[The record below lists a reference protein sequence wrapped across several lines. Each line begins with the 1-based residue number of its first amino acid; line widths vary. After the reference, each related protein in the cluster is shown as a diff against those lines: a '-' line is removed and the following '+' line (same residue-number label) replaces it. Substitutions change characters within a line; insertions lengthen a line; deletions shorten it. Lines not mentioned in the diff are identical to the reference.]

1 VGSHTDA
8 ASEPHFRPAAAV
20 RACTR
25 TRNHEKEPEMT
36 ARSHTPL
43 SVLKSAAARHHGR
56 TTTTETTAPAPAR
69 HHGHGRTGSEPA
81 GGKGRGVLLFVLLIA
96 QLMVILDITAV
107 NIALPTLAKDLQ
119 LTGSSISWTITSYSL
134 IFGSLLLFGGRA
146 ADLLGRR
153 RMFLSG
159 LAVFT
164 ASSFASAMAG
174 SAGTLFAS
182 RAGQGL
188 GAAMLSP
195 AALSIIMTA
204 FQGNQRAK
212 ALAAWGAVGGA
223 GAAIGV
229 LVGGLLTEFADWRM
243 IFYVNLPVAAA
254 LAIAATKIVPADT
267 QKPRWRGLDLRGA
280 VLATT
285 SLGAI
290 VFAISQGQTAGWTS
304 LQTLLCGLGGL
315 GGLATFAAFE
325 RRTDAPLLRVERLAD
340 RAVGGGLFL
349 MLAAAG
355 SIFGLFLLSSLYLQN
370 VLEMGP
376 LATGL
381 AFIPLAVAAGIGAH
395 AAGHI
400 VSRHGVRG
408 PLAGAFIVAAG
419 GMTLLAHVGETG
431 SYVHDV
437 LPGMLVAGFGLGIAV
452 VSVSIAILTG
462 AREQEAGMISGLN
475 ATGHEIG
482 GTIGIAIFSTIAAG
496 TGVIAGPHAA
506 SGISHAFIAAAVL
519 ATVAGVVSLAV
530 LPGARHIVAKLRLN
544 PLAMPAHGIERE
556 PPQREPHRRAIE
568 RLPRG
573 PARAGPRSCRRDTRQ
588 PSVVPCRRLVAV
600 PAAK

>member
-1 VGSHTDA
+1 MNTASHA
-8 ASEPHFRPAAAV
+8 PLSALKSRMAKLHG
-20 RACTR
+20 
-25 TRNHEKEPEMT
+25 HKT
-36 ARSHTPL
+36 ATSGHTPRN
-43 SVLKSAAARHHGR
+43 SHAHR
-56 TTTTETTAPAPAR
+56 PD
-69 HHGHGRTGSEPA
+69 SEA
-81 GGKGRGVLLFVLLIA
+81 GKGRGVLLSILLIA

-107 NIALPTLAKDLQ
+107 NIALPSLAKDLQ
-119 LTGSSISWTITSYSL
+119 LTGSNISWTITSYSL

-153 RMFLSG
+153 RMFLTG
-159 LAVFT
+159 LGIFT
-164 ASSFASAMAG
+164 VSSFASAMAA
-174 SAGTLFAS
+174 SATTLFAA

-195 AALSIIMTA
+195 AALAIIMAA
-204 FQGNQRAK
+204 FQGHQRAK

-229 LVGGLLTEFADWRM
+229 LVGGLLTEFGDWRM

-254 LAIAATKIVPADT
+254 LAIAALKIVPADT

-304 LQTLLCGLGGL
+304 LQTLLVGL
-315 GGLATFAAFE
+315 GGLAGLAAFAALE
-325 RRTDAPLLRVERLAD
+325 LRIDTPLLRIERLAD

-370 VLEMGP
+370 VLHMGP

-381 AFIPLAVAAGIGAH
+381 AFIPLALAAGIGAH

-408 PLAGAFIVAAG
+408 PLTAAFVVTAG
-419 GMTLLAHVGETG
+419 GMTLLAHVGATG
-431 SYVHDV
+431 SYVRDV
-437 LPGMLVAGFGLGIAV
+437 LPGMLVAGFGLGLAV

-462 AREQEAGMISGLN
+462 AREEETGMISGLN

-496 TGVIAGPHAA
+496 TGVLAGPHAA
-506 SGISHAFIAAAVL
+506 SGISHAFVAAAVL
-519 ATVAGVVSLAV
+519 ASVAGLVALAV
-530 LPGARHIVAKLRLN
+530 LPGARHFVPKLRLN
-544 PLAMPAHGIERE
+544 PLAMPAH
-556 PPQREPHRRAIE
+556 
-568 RLPRG
+568 
-573 PARAGPRSCRRDTRQ
+573 
-588 PSVVPCRRLVAV
+588 
-600 PAAK
+600 